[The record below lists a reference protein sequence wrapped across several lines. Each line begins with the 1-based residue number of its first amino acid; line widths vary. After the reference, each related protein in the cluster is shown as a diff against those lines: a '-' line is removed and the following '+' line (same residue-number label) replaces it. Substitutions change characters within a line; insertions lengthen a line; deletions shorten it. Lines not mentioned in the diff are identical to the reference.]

1 MAVPVSS
8 AALFVRNSQNASVP
22 ATVLSS
28 DPARSHQIVQNRES
42 ASVPGFTLHFN
53 AVVPAFGFSFYTVSS
68 AEFHKEA
75 DSAASANAGAVPALS
90 NIALDGDFLAI
101 SNEYLT
107 LSFSRETNLLSFVTD
122 VKRNATISC
131 SQKLMYYEA
140 EGHLL
145 VDMKHKRCV
154 CIFRV
159 FFFDEWYN
167 LIFESAPGLMFSFL
181 ETILRSHS
189 RAFPPSLLQVCGFF
203 VSSFDDANRR
213 RFARWSARS
222 EVTVCLVGR
231 NHVSPSA
238 RHGTRGHGKIMLDL
252 YTHLAL
258 IRWLRRFI
266 LSVL

>member
-1 MAVPVSS
+1 
-8 AALFVRNSQNASVP
+8 
-22 ATVLSS
+22 
-28 DPARSHQIVQNRES
+28 
-42 ASVPGFTLHFN
+42 VPGFTLHFN

-75 DSAASANAGAVPALS
+75 DSAASANAGAVPDLS
-90 NIALDGDFLAI
+90 NTALDGDFLAI

-159 FFFDEWYN
+159 FFLMNGTTLYLN
-167 LIFESAPGLMFSFL
+167 QLRGLCFPSSKQFS
-181 ETILRSHS
+181 
-189 RAFPPSLLQVCGFF
+189 
-203 VSSFDDANRR
+203 NRI
-213 RFARWSARS
+213 
-222 EVTVCLVGR
+222 
-231 NHVSPSA
+231 
-238 RHGTRGHGKIMLDL
+238 RGHSL
-252 YTHLAL
+252 H
-258 IRWLRRFI
+258 RCCRFVAFLCRVSMMQTAVGSPGGVQEVRLQFASWAGI
-266 LSVL
+266 TYRLQPDMAHVDMVK